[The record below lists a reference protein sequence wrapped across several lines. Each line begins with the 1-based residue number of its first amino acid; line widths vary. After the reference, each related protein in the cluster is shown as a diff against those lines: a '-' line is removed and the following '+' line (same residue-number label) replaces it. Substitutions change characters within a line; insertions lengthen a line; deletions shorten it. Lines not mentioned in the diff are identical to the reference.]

1 MKEKLEKAIE
11 SLTEKAKGAAKAID
25 AQQYAQ
31 GVLNLANALVALR
44 LNPEPKEQ
52 VVWGGSDP
60 AAPFKIIWMVEK
72 KR

>member
-31 GVLNLANALVALR
+31 GVLNLVNALVALR
-44 LNPEPKEQ
+44 LNPEPKE
-52 VVWGGSDP
+52 
-60 AAPFKIIWMVEK
+60 
-72 KR
+72 